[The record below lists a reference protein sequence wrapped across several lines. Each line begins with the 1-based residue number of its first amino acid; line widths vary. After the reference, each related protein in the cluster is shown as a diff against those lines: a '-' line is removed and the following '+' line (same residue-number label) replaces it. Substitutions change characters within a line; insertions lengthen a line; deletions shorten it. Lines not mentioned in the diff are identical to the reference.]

1 MFEENREQDERNAS
15 NQIRFRIKEKEEIK
29 QTKKKKKTPSS
40 MKTSNYRI
48 FEQSELRTKEW
59 SYIIIRKQPRR
70 STRGSE
76 RTVRRRRRIIYRKI
90 NVAPNRAMAVL
101 DLSNDLNGDRKEI
114 RALQS

>member
-15 NQIRFRIKEKEEIK
+15 NQIRFRIKEKEEMK

-70 STRGSE
+70 STQGSE
-76 RTVRRRRRIIYRKI
+76 RTIRRRRRMIYRKI
-90 NVAPNRAMAVL
+90 NVAE
-101 DLSNDLNGDRKEI
+101 LSGNGGPGFK
-114 RALQS
+114 

>member
-15 NQIRFRIKEKEEIK
+15 NQIRFRIKEKEEMK

-59 SYIIIRKQPRR
+59 SYIIIRKQP
-70 STRGSE
+70 TRGSE
-76 RTVRRRRRIIYRKI
+76 RTVCRRRRMIYRKI
-90 NVAPNRAMAVL
+90 NVAE
-101 DLSNDLNGDRKEI
+101 LSGNGGPGFK
-114 RALQS
+114 

>member
-59 SYIIIRKQPRR
+59 SYIIIRKQP
-70 STRGSE
+70 TRGSE
-76 RTVRRRRRIIYRKI
+76 RTVRRRRRMIYRKI
-90 NVAPNRAMAVL
+90 NVAE
-101 DLSNDLNGDRKEI
+101 LSGNGGPGFK
-114 RALQS
+114 

>member
-29 QTKKKKKTPSS
+29 QTKKKKTPSS

-59 SYIIIRKQPRR
+59 SYIIIRKQP
-70 STRGSE
+70 TRGSE
-76 RTVRRRRRIIYRKI
+76 RTVRRRRRMIYRKI
-90 NVAPNRAMAVL
+90 NVAE
-101 DLSNDLNGDRKEI
+101 LSGNGGPGFK
-114 RALQS
+114 

>member
-1 MFEENREQDERNAS
+1 MSVIKFDLELKKKKKS
-15 NQIRFRIKEKEEIK
+15 NQKE
-29 QTKKKKKTPSS
+29 KKKTPSS

-76 RTVRRRRRIIYRKI
+76 RTVRRRRRMIYRKI
-90 NVAPNRAMAVL
+90 NVAE
-101 DLSNDLNGDRKEI
+101 LSGNGDPGFK
-114 RALQS
+114 